1 MEIMHKEILH
11 KESIHK
17 KTRAIYPGTFDPLTN
32 GHLDIIERSAK
43 MFDEI
48 VVAIGDNPDKNPLFS
63 VEERAKMIK
72 KATIHLSNITL
83 VKFNSLLVDLSTEL
97 NSNII
102 IRGIRSAGDFEYE
115 SQMTYANNSLKKELE
130 TIYLMPSLEYSYI
143 SSSVVRTLLKFDGK
157 IEHLVP
163 KTILKDIEK
172 KRKGAN

>member
-1 MEIMHKEILH
+1 MEIMHKKTTH
-11 KESIHK
+11 KE
-17 KTRAIYPGTFDPLTN
+17 TRAIYPGTFDPLTN

-63 VEERAKMIK
+63 VAQRATMLK
-72 KATIHLSNITL
+72 KATSHLTNITI
-83 VKFNSLLVDLSTEL
+83 VKFNSLLVNLSTEL

-102 IRGIRSAGDFEYE
+102 IRGIRTATDFEYE

-130 TIYLMPSLEYSYI
+130 TIYLMPSLKYSFV
-143 SSSVVRTLLKFDGK
+143 SSSLVRTLLKFDGK

-163 KTILKDIEK
+163 RNILDDIEK
-172 KRKGAN
+172 KREGAK